1 MFRYKKQNSLVQKRY
16 GMKKY
21 FMYLKKTPHMLQNH
35 MFEKKDLAL
44 KKCSRVQNKCSR
56 VGTKGSSFKN
66 TFHGMKKGHRFKTT

>member
-1 MFRYKKQNSLVQKRY
+1 
-16 GMKKY
+16 
-21 FMYLKKTPHMLQNH
+21 